1 MDSPGSFAEGQLE
14 EWSGRVGEG
23 FGEKKENIYMKN
35 CKWKENAYS
44 ETGMKTWTCTH
55 EKKKDLHPEAETSKA
70 PSLFRR
76 WKERRGVKTY
86 HCKSDK
92 EKLIHAHWKIR

>member
-1 MDSPGSFAEGQLE
+1 
-14 EWSGRVGEG
+14 
-23 FGEKKENIYMKN
+23 MK
-35 CKWKENAYS
+35 
-44 ETGMKTWTCTH
+44 
-55 EKKKDLHPEAETSKA
+55 KKKDLHPEAETSKA

-92 EKLIHAHWKIR
+92 EKLIHAH

>member
-23 FGEKKENIYMKN
+23 FGEKKENIYMKM
-35 CKWKENAYS
+35 KMHTAKQAWKHEPAH
-44 ETGMKTWTCTH
+44 MK
-55 EKKKDLHPEAETSKA
+55 KKKDLHPEAETSKA

>member
-1 MDSPGSFAEGQLE
+1 MHKAKQAG
-14 EWSGRVGEG
+14 
-23 FGEKKENIYMKN
+23 K
-35 CKWKENAYS
+35 
-44 ETGMKTWTCTH
+44 H
-55 EKKKDLHPEAETSKA
+55 EPAHMKKKDLHAEVGTSKA

-92 EKLIHAHWKIR
+92 EKLIHAH

>member
-1 MDSPGSFAEGQLE
+1 MHKAKQAGKHEPAHM
-14 EWSGRVGEG
+14 
-23 FGEKKENIYMKN
+23 KK
-35 CKWKENAYS
+35 
-44 ETGMKTWTCTH
+44 
-55 EKKKDLHPEAETSKA
+55 KKKDLHSEAETSKA

-92 EKLIHAHWKIR
+92 EKLIHAH